1 MAPREDRIIILTT
14 GARWT
19 RAVHGIYEL
28 FQRPTVQIQT
38 RVGRRG
44 NNTSTSSTIDSSE
57 YVVGAELDD
66 LIAKHERIDVI
77 YPIRGGKVK
86 DWNALLAIWR
96 HILLNQLHLRI
107 SQNDCPLL
115 VSLPPNLS
123 RDDQAYATRLLFENF
138 NIPSLSIAE
147 EPLLSSYAAGA
158 LTSTVVDFGWENC
171 TVSPVMENVGVIHT
185 AVQRSNVGIRHIA
198 LYLAHLLS
206 RDESVVQALIKL
218 DATRS
223 ARSAANVDQESAGD
237 LLAIRLFEL
246 AVELIKE
253 GKVKAAGQGGEGEG
267 AQARGRHREDEAEFD
282 VAAALVAGREKAAIE
297 EQERKNKAALEAAN
311 KSSEETGVAVPAE
324 AEVLTAADGTSGDAQ
339 AGATDEK
346 GSETI
351 IFQGLRVRVSPGP
364 LLQASEVLWDPSV
377 LLNMRGSLAKSSAR
391 SMGQYDFGINGVV
404 HEDFTVMR
412 SVTETISAAINSV
425 VDVDRRPH
433 LWETLLPTG
442 APAKLIAN
450 INTAI
455 VKASQAYLASNA
467 DNAPGTTALAGFG
480 GGGSTGLNSALAS
493 AGPTSRESPGM
504 GGDIEG
510 GAQPTTA
517 RCIKTPDYFAEF
529 KDRTDL
535 APFLGATIYAKLA
548 FTDPYGRLV
557 TSKAVYNEKGPS
569 ASFLIS
575 APS

>member
-1 MAPREDRIIILTT
+1 MPPREDRIIILTT

-28 FQRPTVQIQT
+28 FQRPYVQIPT
-38 RVGRRG
+38 RVGRRD
-44 NNTSTSSTIDSSE
+44 NTSTSSTFDSNE
-57 YVVGAELDD
+57 YIVGTELDD
-66 LIAKHERIDVI
+66 LIARHERIDVI

-86 DWNALLAIWR
+86 DWNALLAVWR
-96 HILLNQLHLRI
+96 HILLNQLHLRV

-123 RDDQAYATRLLFENF
+123 RDDQAYATRILFENF
-138 NIPSLSIAE
+138 NVPSLIIAE

-185 AVQRSNVGIRHIA
+185 AVQRSSVGIRHIA

-223 ARSAANVDQESAGD
+223 ARSTANVDQESAGD

-253 GKVKAAGQGGEGEG
+253 GKVRAAGQGGEGEG
-267 AQARGRHREDEAEFD
+267 AHARGRHREDEAEFD

-311 KSSEETGVAVPAE
+311 KTSEETGVSVPAE
-324 AEVLTAADGTSGDAQ
+324 AEVLTAADGTSGHAQ
-339 AGATDEK
+339 AGATDEE

-351 IFQGLRVRVSPGP
+351 VFQGLRVRVSPGP
-364 LLQASEVLWDPSV
+364 LLQATEVLWDPSI
-377 LLNMRGSLAKSSAR
+377 LLSMRGSLAKSPVR
-391 SMGQYDFGINGVV
+391 SMGQYDFGINGYVQ
-404 HEDFTVMR
+404 EDFTVMR
-412 SVTETISAAINSV
+412 SLTDTISAAISSV
-425 VDVDRRPH
+425 VDVDRRPQ

-450 INTAI
+450 LNTAI

-480 GGGSTGLNSALAS
+480 GGSTGLNSALAS
-493 AGPTSRESPGM
+493 AGPTSRDSPGM

-548 FTDPYGRLV
+548 FTDPFGRLV

>member
-1 MAPREDRIIILTT
+1 MPPREDRIIILTT

-28 FQRPTVQIQT
+28 FQRPYVQIPT
-38 RVGRRG
+38 RVGRR
-44 NNTSTSSTIDSSE
+44 NNTSTSSTFDSNE
-57 YVVGAELDD
+57 YIVGTELDD
-66 LIAKHERIDVI
+66 LIARHERIDVI

-86 DWNALLAIWR
+86 DWNALLAVWR
-96 HILLNQLHLRI
+96 HILLNQLHLRV

-123 RDDQAYATRLLFENF
+123 RDDQAYATRILFENF
-138 NIPSLSIAE
+138 NVPSLIIAE

-185 AVQRSNVGIRHIA
+185 AVQRSSVGIRHIA

-223 ARSAANVDQESAGD
+223 ARSTANVDQESAGD

-253 GKVKAAGQGGEGEG
+253 GKVRAAGQGGEGEG
-267 AQARGRHREDEAEFD
+267 AHARGRHREDEAEFD

-311 KSSEETGVAVPAE
+311 KTSEETGVSVPAE
-324 AEVLTAADGTSGDAQ
+324 AEVLTAADGTSGHAQ
-339 AGATDEK
+339 AGATDEE

-351 IFQGLRVRVSPGP
+351 VFQGLRVRVSPGP
-364 LLQASEVLWDPSV
+364 LLQATEVLWDPSI
-377 LLNMRGSLAKSSAR
+377 LLSMRGSLAKSSVR
-391 SMGQYDFGINGVV
+391 SMGQYDFGINGYVQ
-404 HEDFTVMR
+404 EDFTVMR
-412 SVTETISAAINSV
+412 SLTDTISAAISSV
-425 VDVDRRPH
+425 VDVDRRPQ

-450 INTAI
+450 LNTAI

-480 GGGSTGLNSALAS
+480 GGSTGLNSALAS
-493 AGPTSRESPGM
+493 AGPTSRDSPGM

-548 FTDPYGRLV
+548 FTDPFGRLV